1 MPTTPPDKLLRSM
14 FAELVA
20 RRPIIERA
28 TAYYD
33 GRHNLAFAG
42 QKFREAFG
50 GLFGAFADNWCQIV
64 VDATEERMT
73 VNGFRVGENLE
84 VDDEA
89 KRFWEDNDLDIQSQM
104 GHSSGLIEGAF
115 YATVWPRGTT
125 GTDATT
131 PEITVESGTSSIVR
145 CHPKIRRRREAG
157 LRVWLDDDGYEHAE
171 LFTPDRVYLYRSRAK
186 RAGFVDPLRV
196 QWVVEDKVDA
206 RQFLDASG
214 SMPNPL
220 GVVPMV
226 EFLNRPR
233 LNVARGVGFAAHS
246 ELTAIIPLQDAVNK
260 LLSDML
266 VASEF
271 GAFPQRWMTG
281 YEPDED
287 SAGNPIP
294 PDFKSGA
301 GKLWWTEDGE
311 ARFGQFDPTNLGGY
325 VDAVELLV
333 QHIASISK
341 TPAHYLRASA
351 DRLSGESM
359 KSSETPLIAKVRR
372 KMTHRG
378 AGWEEVMRLAGMVA
392 NVDALA
398 KATSMETVWAD
409 PETRT
414 ESEHTDALMKKQALK
429 VPDQQLWEE
438 MGYTPEQVARFPKM
452 RAEVDIVGMAQRV
465 QGERDRQ
472 AMSVAAERDAM
483 IRTGADTPPEA

>member
-1 MPTTPPDKLLRSM
+1 MPTMTPDKMLRSM
-14 FAELVA
+14 FADLVA
-20 RRPIIERA
+20 RRPTIEHA
-28 TAYYD
+28 SAYYD
-33 GRHNLAFAG
+33 GLHNLAFAG

-50 GLFGAFADNWCQIV
+50 GLFGAFSDNWCQIV

-73 VNGFRVGENLE
+73 VNGFRVGKELKP
-84 VDDEA
+84 DA
-89 KRFWEDNDLDIQSQM
+89 KAKAIWEDNDLDIQSQM
-104 GHSSGLIEGAF
+104 GHSSGLVEGAF
-115 YATVWPRGTT
+115 YVTVWPRGEGADSTK
-125 GTDATT
+125 
-131 PEITVESGTSSIVR
+131 PEITVESAAGSIVR
-145 CHPKIRRRREAG
+145 CHPKIRRRREAA
-157 LRVWLDDDGYEHAE
+157 LRTYIDDDGYEHAE
-171 LFTPDRVYLYRSRAK
+171 LMFPDVVYLFRSRAK
-186 RAGFVDPLRV
+186 RAGFVDPLRA
-196 QWVVEDKVDA
+196 QWVIEDQVDA
-206 RQFLDASG
+206 RRYLDASG

-233 LNVARGVGFAAHS
+233 LRVARGVGWAAHS
-246 ELTAIIPLQDAVNK
+246 ELTPIIPLQDAVNK
-260 LLSDML
+260 FVSDML

-287 SAGNPIP
+287 EHGKPIP

-325 VDAVELLV
+325 VEAVELLV

-359 KSSETPLIAKVRR
+359 KSSETPLIAKVKR
-372 KMTHRG
+372 KMSHRA

-392 NVDALA
+392 NIKELA
-398 KATSMETVWAD
+398 KATAMETVWAD

-414 ESEHTDALMKKQALK
+414 ESEHVDALQKKQALN
-429 VPDQQLWEE
+429 VPDMQIWEE
-438 MGYTPEQVARFPKM
+438 LGYTSEQVNRFPAM
-452 RAEVDIVGMAQRV
+452 RAQVDIVGMAQRV

-472 AMSVAAERDAM
+472 AIAATAERDAM
-483 IRTGADTPPEA
+483 IQTGATNAPVV